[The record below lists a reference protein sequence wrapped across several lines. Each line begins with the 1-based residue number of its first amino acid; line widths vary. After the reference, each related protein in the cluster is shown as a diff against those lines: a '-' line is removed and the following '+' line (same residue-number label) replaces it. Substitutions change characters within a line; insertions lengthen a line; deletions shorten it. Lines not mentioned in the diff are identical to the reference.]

1 MDFINNN
8 IIFDKILFVL
18 FFIYLCLINLQ
29 YLFEFTNTNKF
40 IMTYSKIINKVKSM
54 NSILKNTESYRKE
67 WKKNKKKMI
76 INNLEKIV
84 KESGL
89 IAEVIVHDQFEG
101 LEAISLTTG
110 TKESGI
116 YEKVSKAVKKPLI
129 RIGGMLMF
137 QQLFN
142 GKISIWVNYPYIEG
156 IGDPKAPK
164 MLEIV
169 RPHELKDVN
178 ILRYAEQFIDAITE
192 WEDYDDDIPPAPG
205 IGFNHQAA
213 SIK

>member
-1 MDFINNN
+1 MI
-8 IIFDKILFVL
+8 
-18 FFIYLCLINLQ
+18 
-29 YLFEFTNTNKF
+29 
-40 IMTYSKIINKVKSM
+40 YSKIIKKVKSM
-54 NSILKNTESYRKE
+54 NTVLKNTVKYRKE
-67 WKKNKKKMI
+67 WDKTLKKMI
-76 INNLEKIV
+76 INNLESIV

-89 IAEVIVHDQFEG
+89 DAEIIVHDQFEG
-101 LEAISLTTG
+101 LEAISLATG
-110 TKESGI
+110 PKESGI
-116 YEKVSKAVKKPLI
+116 YEKVSEGVKKPLI

-169 RPHELKDVN
+169 RPNELKDVN
-178 ILRYAEQFIDAITE
+178 ILRYTEEFVDAITE
-192 WEDYDDDIPPAPG
+192 WEDFDDDLPPTPG

>member
-1 MDFINNN
+1 
-8 IIFDKILFVL
+8 
-18 FFIYLCLINLQ
+18 
-29 YLFEFTNTNKF
+29 
-40 IMTYSKIINKVKSM
+40 M
-54 NSILKNTESYRKE
+54 NSVLKNTINYRKE
-67 WKKNKKKMI
+67 WNKKLKKMI

-89 IAEVIVHDQFEG
+89 KAEVIVHDQYEG
-101 LEAISLTTG
+101 LEAISLFAG
-110 TKESGI
+110 AKESGI
-116 YEKVSKAVKKPLI
+116 YEKVSDGVKKPLI
-129 RIGGMLMF
+129 RTGGMLMF

-169 RPHELKDVN
+169 RPHELKEVN
-178 ILRYAEQFIDAITE
+178 ILRYAEQFVEAITE
-192 WEDYDDDIPPAPG
+192 WEDYDDDLPPAAG